1 MDDANID
8 AVAAELMLTLST
20 QPAGQVPS
28 PRVEMQASVSSQI
41 SNEGGEVSYEQWAA
55 MHLSP
60 ESQSVLQVSNPTLS
74 TFPQLS

>member
-41 SNEGGEVSYEQWAA
+41 SNEGEVSYEQWAA

-60 ESQSVLQVSNPTLS
+60 ESHAVLQVSNPTLS